1 MPLFKTINF
10 NSTTQILVWKITESY
25 QELFDNVVVNDS
37 NLIRLQGMKS
47 QLHQRGFL
55 SVRKL
60 LQEAGYNDLDL
71 YYDELGKPH
80 LKDDKY
86 ISISHSHHFSAIII
100 SNKSVGI
107 DIELQREKISRI
119 ADKFVDQEYSYL
131 DKNDLESYIKKL
143 TVIWGVKEAIFKIRN
158 EKGISFKDH
167 IRVKEFEMD
176 DLKAKAELR
185 FDGMVMDFELFYEEI
200 EGFGLVYA
208 FEKI

>member
-10 NSTTQILVWKITESY
+10 NATTQILVWKITESY

-47 QLHQRGFL
+47 HLHQRGFL

-60 LQEAGYNDLDL
+60 LQEAGDNDLDL

-86 ISISHSHHFSAIII
+86 ISISHSHHFSAIIV

-107 DIELQREKISRI
+107 DIELQREKIIRI
-119 ADKFVDQEYSYL
+119 AEKFVDQEYSYL

-176 DLKAKAELR
+176 DLKAEAELH
-185 FDGMVMDFELFYEEI
+185 FDGVVMDFELFYEEI

>member
-47 QLHQRGFL
+47 HLHQCGFL

-86 ISISHSHHFSAIII
+86 ISISHSHHFSAIIV
-100 SNKSVGI
+100 SDKSVGI

-119 ADKFVDQEYSYL
+119 ADKFVDEEYSYL

-208 FEKI
+208 FEKM